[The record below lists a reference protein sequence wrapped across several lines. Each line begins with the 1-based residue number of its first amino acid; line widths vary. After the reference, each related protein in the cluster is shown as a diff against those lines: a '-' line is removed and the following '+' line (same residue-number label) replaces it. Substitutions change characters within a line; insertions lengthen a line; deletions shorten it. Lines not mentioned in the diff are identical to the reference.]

1 VSDTDIEMG
10 WYLINSKPKQE
21 KRAEE
26 HLENQGINCVLPVIE
41 VERIIR
47 GKRQK
52 VTEALFPGYI
62 FVQLQTDGQGWSKI
76 RSTRGVRD
84 FVRFGGVPGRVPET
98 VLEHL
103 QLLDTTDNQIE
114 TNAPRPGDKV
124 VITEGPF
131 KDLDGVFKISNGEE
145 RSIVLLTI
153 LGKVTEMVLE
163 NNKLKK
169 A

>member
-1 VSDTDIEMG
+1 MSSIEKA

-21 KRAEE
+21 RRAEE
-26 HLENQGINCVLPVIE
+26 HLKNQEINCVLPIIG
-41 VERIIR
+41 VEKIIR

-52 VTEALFPGYI
+52 VIEALFPGYL
-62 FVQLQTDGQGWSKI
+62 FVELQTNGQDWAKI

-84 FVRFGGVPGRVPET
+84 FVRFGGVPGRVPDS

-103 QLLDTTDNQIE
+103 QLLDATYAQPE
-114 TNAPRPGDKV
+114 TNAPSTGDKV

-131 KDLDGVFKISNGEE
+131 KDLEGIFKISNGEE

-153 LGKVTEMVLE
+153 LGKVTEMELE
-163 NNKLKK
+163 NTKLRK

>member
-1 VSDTDIEMG
+1 MSESEKS

-21 KRAEE
+21 LRAEE
-26 HLENQGINCVLPVIE
+26 HLKNQEINCILPVLE
-41 VERIIR
+41 VDKIIR

-52 VTEALFPGYI
+52 VTEPLFPGYL
-62 FVQLQTDGQGWSKI
+62 FVELQTNGQDWSKI

-84 FVRFGGVPGRVPET
+84 FVRFGGVPGRVPDS

-103 QLLDTTDNQIE
+103 QLLDTSNTPME
-114 TNAPRPGDKV
+114 TNAPRAGDKV

-131 KDLDGVFKISNGEE
+131 KDLEGVFKISNGEK
-145 RSIVLLTI
+145 RSIVLLSI
-153 LGKVTEMVLE
+153 LGNITEMELE
-163 NNKLKK
+163 NNKLRK

>member
-1 VSDTDIEMG
+1 MG

-21 KRAEE
+21 LRAEE
-26 HLENQGINCVLPVIE
+26 HLKNQEINCVLPILE

-52 VTEALFPGYI
+52 VTEALFPGYL
-62 FVQLQTDGQGWSKI
+62 FVELQTNGQDWSKI

-84 FVRFGGVPGRVPET
+84 FVRFGGIPGRVPEA

-103 QLLDTTDNQIE
+103 QLLDTTENQIE
-114 TNAPRPGDKV
+114 TNAPRPGDKI

-153 LGKVTEMVLE
+153 LGKATEMELE
-163 NNKLKK
+163 NTKLRKTNS
-169 A
+169 

>member
-1 VSDTDIEMG
+1 MSGIEKA

-21 KRAEE
+21 RRAEE
-26 HLENQGINCVLPVIE
+26 HLKNQEINCVLPIIE
-41 VERIIR
+41 VEKIIR

-52 VTEALFPGYI
+52 VIEALFPGYL
-62 FVQLQTDGQGWSKI
+62 FVELQTNGQDWVKI

-84 FVRFGGVPGRVPET
+84 FVRFGGVPGRVPDS

-103 QLLDTTDNQIE
+103 KLLDATYAQPE
-114 TNAPRPGDKV
+114 TNAPSTGDKV

-131 KDLDGVFKISNGEE
+131 KDLEGIFKISNGEE

-153 LGKVTEMVLE
+153 LGKVTEMELE
-163 NNKLKK
+163 NTRLRK

>member
-1 VSDTDIEMG
+1 M
-10 WYLINSKPKQE
+10 INSKPKQE
-21 KRAEE
+21 LRALE
-26 HLENQGINCVLPVIE
+26 HLKNQEINCVLPVLE

-52 VTEALFPGYI
+52 AIEPLFPGYL
-62 FVQLQTDGQGWSKI
+62 FVELQTNGQGWSKI

-84 FVRFGGVPGRVPET
+84 FVRFGGVPGRVPDS

-103 QLLDTTDNQIE
+103 LILDTSFTPIE
-114 TNAPRPGDKV
+114 TNAPGAGDKV
-124 VITEGPF
+124 IITDGPF
-131 KDLDGVFKISNGEE
+131 KDLEGVFKISNGEK

-153 LGKVTEMVLE
+153 LGKVTEMELE
-163 NNKLKK
+163 NKQLRK